1 MRIEISDFVMRTFVP
16 RKKALN
22 ADAQSSNSNKNHE
35 VTTAKSCFFG
45 FCLLP
50 SRLYC
55 RYRNLTGSCA
65 AALADFTADRELHPA
80 LKTSFD
86 SFVMFYCYSCYYFKA
101 ELSRGKFFCAAGVS
115 YIQQSARMRNSQS
128 VIDTADKSVDSSI
141 ALEVSTLSAFMFFAM
156 IKQET
161 VVGDP
166 DIIRMAI
173 I

>member
-1 MRIEISDFVMRTFVP
+1 MSYHTRFCKKKSSERGCSELKFKQKSRSHDSKKLLLRI
-16 RKKALN
+16 
-22 ADAQSSNSNKNHE
+22 
-35 VTTAKSCFFG
+35 
-45 FCLLP
+45 LP
-50 SRLYC
+50 SSIQTILSVPESHRFLRGCARGLYRRSGIAPC
-55 RYRNLTGSCA
+55 PEDIFR
-65 AALADFTADRELHPA
+65 
-80 LKTSFD
+80 
-86 SFVMFYCYSCYYFKA
+86 FYCYVLLLFMLLLQSRIVKREIFFA
-101 ELSRGKFFCAAGVS
+101 RLELS
-115 YIQQSARMRNSQS
+115 YIQQSARMKNSQS

>member
-1 MRIEISDFVMRTFVP
+1 MR
-16 RKKALN
+16 
-22 ADAQSSNSNKNHE
+22 
-35 VTTAKSCFFG
+35 
-45 FCLLP
+45 
-50 SRLYC
+50 
-55 RYRNLTGSCA
+55 
-65 AALADFTADRELHPA
+65 REL
-80 LKTSFD
+80 
-86 SFVMFYCYSCYYFKA
+86 
-101 ELSRGKFFCAAGVS
+101 S
-115 YIQQSARMRNSQS
+115 YIQQSARMKNSQS

>member
-1 MRIEISDFVMRTFVP
+1 MLLLQNRIVKREI
-16 RKKALN
+16 
-22 ADAQSSNSNKNHE
+22 
-35 VTTAKSCFFG
+35 FFA
-45 FCLLP
+45 
-50 SRLYC
+50 RL
-55 RYRNLTGSCA
+55 
-65 AALADFTADRELHPA
+65 EL
-80 LKTSFD
+80 
-86 SFVMFYCYSCYYFKA
+86 
-101 ELSRGKFFCAAGVS
+101 S
-115 YIQQSARMRNSQS
+115 YIQQSARMRNSQR

>member
-1 MRIEISDFVMRTFVP
+1 MLFMLLLQSRIVK
-16 RKKALN
+16 RKI
-22 ADAQSSNSNKNHE
+22 
-35 VTTAKSCFFG
+35 FFA
-45 FCLLP
+45 
-50 SRLYC
+50 RL
-55 RYRNLTGSCA
+55 
-65 AALADFTADRELHPA
+65 EL
-80 LKTSFD
+80 
-86 SFVMFYCYSCYYFKA
+86 
-101 ELSRGKFFCAAGVS
+101 S
-115 YIQQSARMRNSQS
+115 YIQQSARMKNSQS